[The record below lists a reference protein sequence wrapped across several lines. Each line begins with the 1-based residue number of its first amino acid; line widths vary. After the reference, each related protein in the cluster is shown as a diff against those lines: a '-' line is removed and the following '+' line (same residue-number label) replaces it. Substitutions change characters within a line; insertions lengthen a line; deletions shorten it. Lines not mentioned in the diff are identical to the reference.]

1 MRILVFDT
9 ETTGLPKERN
19 PSIYQTQQW
28 PFVIQL
34 SYVVYDSNL
43 NEVVVLVNDYINIA
57 FDTQISK
64 ESQEV
69 HKITREMLNE
79 GITIKEAL
87 HKFNEYSKH
96 CDLIVGHNVSFD
108 KRMVIVE
115 GIRNKIKM
123 NVGETYCTMR
133 NSTEICKIEKK
144 NSNGDIYLKF
154 PSLSELHFYLFK
166 KNPKNTHNALIDILI
181 CLRCYCKIE
190 LNKDIT
196 RINRDVRTWIREA
209 Y

>member
-1 MRILVFDT
+1 MSNLVISIKTMRILVFDT

-19 PSIYQTQQW
+19 PSIYRTELW

-34 SYVVYDSNL
+34 SYVVYDSEL
-43 NEVVVLVNDYINIA
+43 NEVMVLVNDYINIA
-57 FDTQISK
+57 FDTEISK

-115 GIRNKIKM
+115 GIRNKINM
-123 NVGETYCTMR
+123 EVEETYCTMR
-133 NSTEICKIEKK
+133 NSTEICKIEKIPFDEFD
-144 NSNGDIYLKF
+144 NLV
-154 PSLSELHFYLFK
+154 PL
-166 KNPKNTHNALIDILI
+166 PK
-181 CLRCYCKIE
+181 
-190 LNKDIT
+190 
-196 RINRDVRTWIREA
+196 
-209 Y
+209 